1 MAVYF
6 VIKRLARDAEQ
17 ALDFGDSAAGGS
29 QGFADHARF
38 NDGNALRQT
47 GGTADH
53 RCILI
58 KAKNLALGKLRQ
70 LAQIARPVVAE
81 QMAAG

>member
-1 MAVYF
+1 
-6 VIKRLARDAEQ
+6 
-17 ALDFGDSAAGGS
+17 
-29 QGFADHARF
+29 
-38 NDGNALRQT
+38 
-47 GGTADH
+47 
-53 RCILI
+53 LI